1 MELIVF
7 VCNSGYA
14 YKVME
19 TAKAFGATGGTIL
32 HARSHKTK
40 DKKVFGVKIHP
51 EKDVLLIVCL
61 SSVKEII
68 MNNFSKKHGIKSEA
82 NGIVFSLN
90 VSGAYGIKT
99 NIRDVGN
106 VVV

>member
-61 SSVKEII
+61 DEDKDKFMTNIY
-68 MNNFSKKHGIKSEA
+68 NKFGKDSKADGVI
-82 NGIVFSLN
+82 FSLE
-90 VSGAYGIKT
+90 V
-99 NIRDVGN
+99 DEMVG
-106 VVV
+106 VKL